1 MSEFDGDNVRE
12 LHMKKNKY
20 RNEDALIS
28 EWTEMINPP
37 RIQEIKLEDLY
48 YKWVTLLYHEDIYK
62 LKYYF

>member
-1 MSEFDGDNVRE
+1 
-12 LHMKKNKY
+12 MKKNKY

-28 EWTEMINPP
+28 EWTEVINPP
-37 RIQEIKLEDLY
+37 GIQEIKLEDLY